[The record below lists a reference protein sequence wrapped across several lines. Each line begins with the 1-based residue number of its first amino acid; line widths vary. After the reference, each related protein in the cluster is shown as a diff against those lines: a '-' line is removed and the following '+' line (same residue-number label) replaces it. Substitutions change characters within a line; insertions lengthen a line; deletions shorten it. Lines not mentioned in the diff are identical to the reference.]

1 MGQQATKN
9 YNNLQI
15 CKKPVLS
22 CCSIS
27 TTMREKGYFLEVT
40 TLTNRLVYASA
51 GKSLRETVRLASLH
65 VAGMDNYPKVYRELR
80 AMEGAF
86 VGIFFRID
94 DPASKSPE
102 VKRLPKHLIVK
113 IHAFDLDWSLGP
125 HGDGTWGEHPAALT
139 SV

>member
-1 MGQQATKN
+1 MRSLVPIA
-9 YNNLQI
+9 
-15 CKKPVLS
+15 
-22 CCSIS
+22 
-27 TTMREKGYFLEVT
+27 MREKGFFLEIT

-65 VAGMDNYPKVYRELR
+65 VAGMDNYAKVYRELR

-94 DPASKSPE
+94 GPASKSHE
-102 VKRLPKHLIVK
+102 VKRFPKHLIVK

-139 SV
+139 SA